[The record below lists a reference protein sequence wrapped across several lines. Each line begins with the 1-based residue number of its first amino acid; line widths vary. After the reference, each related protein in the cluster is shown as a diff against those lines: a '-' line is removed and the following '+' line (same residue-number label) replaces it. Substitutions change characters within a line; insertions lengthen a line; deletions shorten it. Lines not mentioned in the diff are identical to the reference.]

1 MKTWW
6 QQLNLREQRLVMV
19 MAATISIFILYGLI
33 WQPLNENIASSKLKI
48 EIERQQALLSWVE
61 DNTKRYKQAKL
72 SSGSRSGAS
81 LSSIVNRTSRQND
94 IIITR
99 MQPQADDLQVWIDEI
114 SFNQLLTWLEQLA
127 SREGLRVK
135 NIDLSLADE
144 QGVVR
149 VRRLQLGKS

>member
-6 QQLNLREQRLVMV
+6 QQLNLREQRLIMA
-19 MAATISIFILYGLI
+19 MAAAISVFILYGLI

-48 EIERQQALLSWVE
+48 ERQQALLSWVE

-72 SSGSRSGAS
+72 TSGNRSGAS

>member
-6 QQLNLREQRLVMV
+6 QQLNLREQRLVMAMSAV
-19 MAATISIFILYGLI
+19 ITIFILYGLI
-33 WQPLNENIASSKLKI
+33 WQPLNESIASSKLKI
-48 EIERQQALLSWVE
+48 DRQQTLLTWVE
-61 DNTKRYKQAKL
+61 ESTQRYQLAKRN
-72 SSGSRSGAS
+72 GRNNSGAS
-81 LSSIVNRTSRQND
+81 LSSIVNRTSNLNK
-94 IIITR
+94 ITITR
-99 MQPQADDLQVWIDEI
+99 MQPQGDDLQVWIDEI

-135 NIDLSLADE
+135 NIDLSLADQ

>member
-6 QQLNLREQRLVMV
+6 QQLNLREQRLIMA
-19 MAATISIFILYGLI
+19 MAAAISVFILYGLI

-48 EIERQQALLSWVE
+48 ERQQALLSWVE

-72 SSGSRSGAS
+72 TSGSRSGAS

-135 NIDLSLADE
+135 NIDLSLAD
-144 QGVVR
+144 VCIHSHFFCA
-149 VRRLQLGKS
+149 L

>member
-33 WQPLNENIASSKLKI
+33 WQPLNENIASSKLK
-48 EIERQQALLSWVE
+48 IERQQALLSWVE